1 MRRNVITLLIHLL
14 SVGLMEEVEVVY
26 ENGVFKPL
34 KKVNLKEGTHG
45 KVIVE
50 LGLADIIEKF
60 GEKVEKDALREFLE
74 ERF

>member
-1 MRRNVITLLIHLL
+1 
-14 SVGLMEEVEVVY
+14 MEEVEVVY

-45 KVIVE
+45 KVILE

-60 GEKVEKDALREFLE
+60 GKKVEKDALREFLE
-74 ERF
+74 ERR

>member
-1 MRRNVITLLIHLL
+1 
-14 SVGLMEEVEVVY
+14 MEEVEVVY

-45 KVIVE
+45 KVILE
-50 LGLADIIEKF
+50 LGLADIIERF

-74 ERF
+74 ERR

>member
-1 MRRNVITLLIHLL
+1 
-14 SVGLMEEVEVVY
+14 MEEVEVVY

>member
-1 MRRNVITLLIHLL
+1 MD
-14 SVGLMEEVEVVY
+14 EVEVVY

-45 KVIVE
+45 KVILE
-50 LGLADIIEKF
+50 LGLADIIERF

-74 ERF
+74 ERR